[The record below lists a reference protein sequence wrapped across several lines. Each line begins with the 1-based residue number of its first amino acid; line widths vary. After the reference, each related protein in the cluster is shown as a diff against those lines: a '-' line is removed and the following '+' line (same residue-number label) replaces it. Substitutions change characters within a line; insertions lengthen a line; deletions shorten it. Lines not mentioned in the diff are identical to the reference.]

1 MCEWIG
7 LLVVATQVS
16 VLFLFALLVKMQ
28 ILSSENCISE
38 DYLIFSGMS
47 YANICLFFYVR
58 ADNVKFG
65 SETHILHPVESG

>member
-47 YANICLFFYVR
+47 YANIYLFFDV
-58 ADNVKFG
+58 
-65 SETHILHPVESG
+65 